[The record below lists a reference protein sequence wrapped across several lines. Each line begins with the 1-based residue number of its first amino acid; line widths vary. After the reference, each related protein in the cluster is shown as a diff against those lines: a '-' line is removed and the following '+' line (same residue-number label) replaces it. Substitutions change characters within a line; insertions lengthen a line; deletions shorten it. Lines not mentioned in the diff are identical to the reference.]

1 MACARPANVAQSG
14 RTRINIRSQ
23 GGNPVRQTQ
32 ERYDIRI
39 RRDGVWVHEGGP
51 IRRMELVKLFA
62 GALRRDEAGDYWL
75 ETPAERG
82 RIVVED
88 APFIAV
94 EMAAA
99 GEGRAQVLRFRTNV
113 DDWVTAGADHPLTL
127 APDAPSDPANPDSPP
142 ALVPY
147 IMVRGGLT
155 ARLNRAVYYEL
166 AGLAGA
172 DDPDGRGRLGV
183 WSDGVFF
190 PLQHDAQDADPA

>member
-1 MACARPANVAQSG
+1 M
-14 RTRINIRSQ
+14 
-23 GGNPVRQTQ
+23 RQTQ

-62 GALRRDEAGDYWL
+62 GALRRDAAGDYWL

-88 APFIAV
+88 APFIIV
-94 EMAAA
+94 EMAATGA
-99 GEGRAQVLRFRTNV
+99 GRGQVLRFRTNV
-113 DDWVTAGADHPLTL
+113 DDWVTAGPDHPLTL
-127 APDAPSDPANPDSPP
+127 APDPAAGGGAPVEA

-147 IMVRGGLT
+147 VMVRAGLT

-166 AGLAGA
+166 AGLAGD
-172 DDPDGRGRLGV
+172 DDPDGGGRLGV

-190 PLQHDAQDADPA
+190 PLQHDDGQDADPA